1 MDSQADLWMEVLKR
15 YLKFGRLRWI
25 CSLNVSGT
33 RGRRSWSKSRFRSTL
48 LEKKLMRCHRLMVD
62 RLFNEIEKE
71 KDFIHKKG
79 ITKEKPIAP
88 KADLLAW
95 YIDTTT
101 SRCLRT
107 YSA

>member
-1 MDSQADLWMEVLKR
+1 MDSQADLWTEVLKR

-25 CSLNVSGT
+25 CSQEVLGT
-33 RGRRSWSKSRFRSTL
+33 RGRRSWPKSQFGSTL
-48 LEKKLMRCHRLMVD
+48 LEKKPMRCHRLLVD

-71 KDFIHKKG
+71 KDFIHKKC
-79 ITKEKPIAP
+79 ITEKESIAP

-101 SRCLRT
+101 IRCLRT
-107 YSA
+107 YDA

>member
-1 MDSQADLWMEVLKR
+1 MDSHADLSTEVLKH

-25 CSLNVSGT
+25 CSRKVLGT
-33 RGRRSWSKSRFRSTL
+33 RGRRSWTKSRFESTL
-48 LEKKLMRCHRLMVD
+48 LERKSVCCHRLLVD

-79 ITKEKPIAP
+79 ITKEKPISP
-88 KADLLAW
+88 KANLLAW
-95 YIDTTT
+95 YIDATT

-107 YSA
+107 YDA

>member
-1 MDSQADLWMEVLKR
+1 MDSQVDLWTEVLKR

-25 CSLNVSGT
+25 YSRKVLGT
-33 RGRRSWSKSRFRSTL
+33 RGRRSWSKSRFRSTS
-48 LEKKLMRCHRLMVD
+48 LERKLVRCHRLLVD

-71 KDFIHKKG
+71 NDFIHKKG

-95 YIDTTT
+95 YIDATT

-107 YSA
+107 YGA

>member
-1 MDSQADLWMEVLKR
+1 MDLQADLWTEVLKN

-25 CSLNVSGT
+25 YSQVVLGT
-33 RGRRSWSKSRFRSTL
+33 RGRQSWSKSQFGSML
-48 LEKKLMRCHRLMVD
+48 LEKKLMCCHRLLVD
-62 RLFNEIEKE
+62 RLFNEIEKG

-79 ITKEKPIAP
+79 ITKKKPIAP
-88 KADLLAW
+88 KDDLLSW

-107 YSA
+107 YDA

>member
-1 MDSQADLWMEVLKR
+1 MDSQADLWTEVLKR
-15 YLKFGRLRWI
+15 YLKFGRLSWI
-25 CSLNVSGT
+25 RSQEVSGT
-33 RGRRSWSKSRFRSTL
+33 RGRWSWSKSQFGSTL
-48 LEKKLMRCHRLMVD
+48 LEKKPMCCHRLLVD
-62 RLFNEIEKE
+62 WLFNEIEKE

-79 ITKEKPIAP
+79 ITKKKSIAP

-107 YSA
+107 YGA

>member
-25 CSLNVSGT
+25 CSREVSGT
-33 RGRRSWSKSRFRSTL
+33 RGRRSWSKSRFGSML
-48 LEKKLMRCHRLMVD
+48 LEKKPMRCHRLLVD
-62 RLFNEIEKE
+62 QLFNEIEKE

-79 ITKEKPIAP
+79 ITKKKSTTP
-88 KADLLAW
+88 KVKLLDW
-95 YIDTTT
+95 YIDITT

-107 YSA
+107 YDP

>member
-1 MDSQADLWMEVLKR
+1 M
-15 YLKFGRLRWI
+15 
-25 CSLNVSGT
+25 C
-33 RGRRSWSKSRFRSTL
+33 
-48 LEKKLMRCHRLMVD
+48 CHRLLVD

-79 ITKEKPIAP
+79 ITKKKSIAP
-88 KADLLAW
+88 KANTLAW

-107 YSA
+107 YDA